1 MKIKH
6 LVIRIEESLMIITL
20 IYLLVVSAA
29 NALGWIVHNEHLDD
43 YIGAVLAV
51 LTIIF
56 KGIVLSFG
64 GKLYD

>member
-6 LVIRIEESLMIITL
+6 LVVRTEESLMVMTL
-20 IYLLVVSAA
+20 VYLLIISIA
-29 NALGWIVHNEHLDD
+29 NALGWIVYNEHLDD
-43 YIGAVLAV
+43 YIGAGLAV